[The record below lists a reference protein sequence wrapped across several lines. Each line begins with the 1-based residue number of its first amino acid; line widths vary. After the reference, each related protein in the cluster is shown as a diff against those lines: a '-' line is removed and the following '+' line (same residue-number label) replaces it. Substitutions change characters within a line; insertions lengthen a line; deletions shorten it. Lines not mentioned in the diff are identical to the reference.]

1 MFANWNLI
9 HIRWKS
15 QSVKGKSALL
25 KEAWRFT
32 NYPSGLGIMKDFK
45 LKSKFRLFV
54 KTNIIKVMLK
64 SFKYQRNMET
74 HFNRIPVL
82 NVVNHK
88 PIRQCTIFDL
98 SLTLLNDPGARSAL
112 NLNMIYVVVN
122 YYMHLIRCL
131 RTGRSPT

>member
-112 NLNMIYVVVN
+112 NLNMI
-122 YYMHLIRCL
+122 
-131 RTGRSPT
+131 

>member
-1 MFANWNLI
+1 MFASWNLI

-64 SFKYQRNMET
+64 SFRYQRNLET

-82 NVVNHK
+82 NVLNHK
-88 PIRQCTIFDL
+88 PIRQCTRFDL
-98 SLTLLNDPGARSAL
+98 SLTLLNDPGAFQDL
-112 NLNMIYVVVN
+112 
-122 YYMHLIRCL
+122 
-131 RTGRSPT
+131 P

>member
-1 MFANWNLI
+1 MFASWNLI

-88 PIRQCTIFDL
+88 PIRQCTRFDL
-98 SLTLLNDPGARSAL
+98 IKSNTAK
-112 NLNMIYVVVN
+112 
-122 YYMHLIRCL
+122 
-131 RTGRSPT
+131 

>member
-1 MFANWNLI
+1 
-9 HIRWKS
+9 
-15 QSVKGKSALL
+15 
-25 KEAWRFT
+25 
-32 NYPSGLGIMKDFK
+32 
-45 LKSKFRLFV
+45 
-54 KTNIIKVMLK
+54 MLK

-88 PIRQCTIFDL
+88 PIRQCTRFDL